1 MENLGTKQKKI
12 HISKW
17 GVKLSKEDTTKTEA
31 KTTVVVDDTSNNS
44 DSDEESTEG
53 LNLRFKTANILDDL
67 LDN

>member
-1 MENLGTKQKKI
+1 MENLGAKQKKI

-17 GVKLSKEDTTKTEA
+17 GVKLSKEDTTKAEA
-31 KTTVVVDDTSNNS
+31 KTT
-44 DSDEESTEG
+44 EESTEG

>member
-1 MENLGTKQKKI
+1 MSRAILENYGEPRNKAEED
-12 HISKW
+12 SYFEM

-53 LNLRFKTANILDDL
+53 
-67 LDN
+67 